1 MMKILHLQD
10 FRFYI
15 QNLLYVVEMRERLLY
30 NKQS

>member
-1 MMKILHLQD
+1 MMKILQVQD